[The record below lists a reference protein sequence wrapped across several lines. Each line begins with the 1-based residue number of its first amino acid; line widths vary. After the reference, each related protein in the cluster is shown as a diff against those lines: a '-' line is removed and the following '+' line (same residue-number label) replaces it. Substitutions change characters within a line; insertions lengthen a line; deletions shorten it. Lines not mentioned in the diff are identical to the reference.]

1 MKPRDMQPNKR
12 DIRLIGI
19 KYCVG
24 TPPTQQAEKAREQH
38 KLLKPRLLGHRKTL
52 HTIRPGATGTIYSS
66 HTPTTK
72 DPLPSLGDTGLN
84 ATARV
89 KKISLHAI
97 RSAAK
102 IIQMRRNIEYNP
114 QNNLSNTLGG
124 VQAFERVC

>member
-1 MKPRDMQPNKR
+1 
-12 DIRLIGI
+12 LIKNQYSVNTSHI
-19 KYCVG
+19 
-24 TPPTQQAEKAREQH
+24 QQAGKAREQH
-38 KLLKPRLLGHRKTL
+38 KPRLLGHRKTL

>member
-1 MKPRDMQPNKR
+1 VKPRDIQPNER
-12 DIRLIGI
+12 DIHLIKNQYSVNTSHI
-19 KYCVG
+19 
-24 TPPTQQAEKAREQH
+24 QQAGKAREQH
-38 KLLKPRLLGHRKTL
+38 KPRLLGHRKTL